1 VKLHRLKLIN
11 FRQHQD
17 TEIVFG
23 DGVTGIIGPN
33 GSGKTTLLEA
43 ISWAMYGP
51 AAVRGDKDGVR
62 NLRAKARSS
71 VRVELEFGLGRHEF
85 RVVRGLHSAELYQ
98 DGQPLANSIREV
110 TDKVERLLGM
120 RHDEFFNTYFTG
132 QKELTV
138 MARLGPTER
147 AAFLSRV
154 LGYDVLKTA
163 QDRLREQRN
172 AIAAEVKGLEAGLP
186 DRAALEAERKAAAE
200 HVAEARRA
208 ARAAEADRKTA
219 RAALDRDEP
228 AWEAWVARRERVRSL
243 DGERRIALQ
252 AIENARQEFSRLDRE
267 LTEAVR
273 AREELRQRA
282 SELEPIA
289 NLKKE
294 LAVLER
300 KQREAVA
307 RQGEEAQVAELRR
320 AAEARERRLNEL
332 VAGAA
337 LEAAEADVVAA
348 GKLRDEADRAAE
360 QRRTEWVRSRQ
371 DAETK
376 RAELRRQYDDVKEQ
390 QDRIKQLGPEGQCPT
405 CKRPLGKEHAAEVLG
420 MLENQLDSI
429 KADGKFFKQ
438 LYEQLEAAPAPVVEA
453 EAARAAAL
461 AALEHATARAGE
473 LRAQMEERARLDAEA
488 ARDAKR
494 IAEITK
500 RLAARPSGYDA
511 TRHDAVR
518 TELARLEPVALE
530 AAALT
535 ARAQRA
541 EVLVGE
547 AELAEKELSRR
558 EEGAQQIAAALTAE
572 GFSEAEYNKARER
585 HERASLA
592 LRAAELAVA
601 ETRGELTAA
610 EQAGR
615 EAERRERER
624 AAREDQV
631 AGLKTRLRLH
641 SELDRAYSDRRAE
654 LNAAMRPEIAEL
666 ASGFLADLTDGRDE
680 GLDLDENY
688 QLIVLEDEKPKP
700 VLSGGEEDVANLV
713 LRLAI
718 SQLIAERAGQP
729 LSLLVLDEVF
739 GSLDES
745 RRQHVLGLLRRLGDR
760 FPQVVLITHI
770 EQVRDGLDRV
780 IRVEYDAGR
789 GTSVVRDDTAT
800 LGVPD
805 AGVAA

>member
-1 VKLHRLKLIN
+1 MKLHRLKLIN

-43 ISWAMYGP
+43 IAWAMYGP
-51 AAVRGDKDGVR
+51 VAVRGDKDGVR

-110 TDKVERLLGM
+110 TDKIERLLGM

-132 QKELTV
+132 QKELMV

-186 DRAALEAERKAAAE
+186 DRAALEAERKAAAD

-208 ARAAEADRKTA
+208 ARAAEADRKAA
-219 RAALDRDEP
+219 REALDRDEP
-228 AWEAWVARRERVRSL
+228 AWEAWVARRDRVRSL

-252 AIENARQEFSRLDRE
+252 AIENARQEFFRLDRE

-273 AREELRQRA
+273 AKEELRQRA

-307 RQGEEAQVAELRR
+307 RQGEESQVAELRR

-332 VAGAA
+332 AAGDA
-337 LEAAEADVVAA
+337 LEGAEADVAAA
-348 GKLRDEADRAAE
+348 GKLRDEADRDAE

-390 QDRIKQLGPEGQCPT
+390 QERIKTLGPEGLCPT

-420 MLENQLDSI
+420 VLENQLDSI

-461 AALEHATARAGE
+461 AALERATARAGE
-473 LRAQMEERARLDAEA
+473 LRAQMEERARLDTEA

-500 RLAARPSGYDA
+500 RLAARPTGYDA
-511 TRHDAVR
+511 ARHDAVR
-518 TELARLEPVALE
+518 AELARLEPVALE

-558 EEGAQQIAAALTAE
+558 EEGAQQIAAALAAE
-572 GFSEAEYNKARER
+572 GFSEPEYNKARER

-631 AGLKTRLRLH
+631 AGLKTTLRLH

-680 GLDLDENY
+680 GLDLDEGY

-745 RRQHVLGLLRRLGDR
+745 RRQHVLALLRRLGDR

-780 IRVEYDAGR
+780 IRVEYDPGR

>member
-1 VKLHRLKLIN
+1 MN
-11 FRQHQD
+11 FRQHAD

-23 DGVTGIIGPN
+23 EGVTGIIGPN

-51 AAVRGDKDGVR
+51 VAVRGDKDGVR

-132 QKELTV
+132 QKELQV
-138 MARLGPTER
+138 MARLGPTDR

-154 LGYDVLKTA
+154 LGYDRLKTG
-163 QDRLREQRN
+163 QDLVRERRN
-172 AIAAEVKGLEAGLP
+172 AIAAEVKGLETGLP
-186 DRAALEAERKAAAE
+186 DRAVLEAERKAAK
-200 HVAEARRA
+200 ARGDA
-208 ARAAEADRKTA
+208 ARKAAAAAEAQRKSA
-219 RAALDRDEP
+219 RAALEKEEP
-228 AWEAWVARRERVRSL
+228 AWESWVARRDRVRSL

-252 AIENARQEFSRLDRE
+252 AVENARQEFFRLDRE
-267 LTEAVR
+267 LAEAIR
-273 AREELRQRA
+273 AQEELRQRA
-282 SELEPIA
+282 AELVPIARLKDEQAELE
-289 NLKKE
+289 
-294 LAVLER
+294 R
-300 KQREAVA
+300 QQREALA
-307 RQGEEAQVAELRR
+307 RQGEEAQLKELKRAADARQRR
-320 AAEARERRLNEL
+320 LKELASSEALVAAEAE
-332 VAGAA
+332 
-337 LEAAEADVVAA
+337 VVAA
-348 GKLRDEADRAAE
+348 AKQRDEADGEAE

-376 RAELRRQYDDVKEQ
+376 RSELRRQYEDVKEQ
-390 QDRIKQLGPEGQCPT
+390 RDRIKELGPEGQCPT
-405 CKRPLGKEHAAEVLG
+405 CKRPLGTEHAAEVLG
-420 MLENQLDSI
+420 VLENQLESI
-429 KADGKFFKQ
+429 KADGIFFRQ
-438 LYEQLEAAPAPVVEA
+438 LFEQLEAAPSAVVEA
-453 EAARAAAL
+453 EAARDARQ
-461 AALEHATARAGE
+461 AALERATARSGE
-473 LRAQMEERARLDAEA
+473 VRAQIEERGRLTAEA
-488 ARDAKR
+488 TRDGQRA
-494 IAEITK
+494 AEIQT
-500 RLAARPSGYDA
+500 RLAARPTGYDA
-511 TRHDAVR
+511 KRHDAVR
-518 TELARLEPVALE
+518 AELARLEPVAKE
-530 AAALT
+530 AAVLEHR
-535 ARAQRA
+535 ARQA
-541 EVLVGE
+541 EILVKE
-547 AELAEKELSRR
+547 AELSEKELSQR
-558 EEGAQQIAAALTAE
+558 EQTTQQLTAALAAE
-572 GFSEAEYNKARER
+572 GFSDAAFNKAKER
-585 HERASLA
+585 HERATHG
-592 LRAAELAVA
+592 LREAELSVA

-624 AAREDQV
+624 AAREGQIG
-631 AGLKTRLRLH
+631 ALKTELRLH
-641 SELDRAYSDRRAE
+641 GELDRAFSDLRTE
-654 LNAAMRPEIAEL
+654 LNTAMRPEIADL
-666 ASGFLADLTDGRDE
+666 ASSFLADLTDGRY
-680 GLDLDENY
+680 GALDLDEGY
-688 QLIVLEDEKPKP
+688 QLQVMEDGVPKP

-745 RRQHVLGLLRRLGDR
+745 RRHHVLALLRRLGDR

-780 IRVEYDAGR
+780 IRVDYDAGR
-789 GTSVVRDDTAT
+789 GTSTVRDETAT

>member
-1 VKLHRLKLIN
+1 MKLHRLRLVN
-11 FRQHQD
+11 FRQHAD

-23 DGVTGIIGPN
+23 EGVTGIIGPN

-43 ISWAMYGP
+43 IAWAMYGP
-51 AAVRGDKDGVR
+51 AAVRGEKDGVR

-132 QKELTV
+132 QKELQV
-138 MARLGPTER
+138 MARLGPTDR

-154 LGYDVLKTA
+154 LGYDRLKVA
-163 QDRLREQRN
+163 QDQLRERRN
-172 AIAAEVKGLEAGLP
+172 AIAAEMKGLEAGLP
-186 DRAALEAERKAAAE
+186 DRAALEAERKEALERAAAARKAAAD
-200 HVAEARRA
+200 AEAR
-208 ARAAEADRKTA
+208 RKTA
-219 RAALDRDEP
+219 RAALEKEEP
-228 AWEAWVARRERVRSL
+228 AWEAWVQRRDRVRSL
-243 DGERRIALQ
+243 DGERRIAQQ
-252 AIENARQEFSRLDRE
+252 AVENARQEFMRLDRE
-267 LTEAVR
+267 LAEAVR
-273 AREELRQRA
+273 AQEELRQRA
-282 SELEPIA
+282 AELVPIARLKDDLVELE
-289 NLKKE
+289 
-294 LAVLER
+294 R
-300 KQREAVA
+300 QQRDAAA
-307 RQGEEAQVAELRR
+307 RQGEEAQLQELQR
-320 AAEARERRLNEL
+320 AADERQRRVQEL
-332 VAGAA
+332 AA
-337 LEAAEADVVAA
+337 PDAVGLAEAEVQAA
-348 GKLRDEADRAAE
+348 GTERDEAEREAE

-376 RAELRRQYDDVKEQ
+376 RAELRRQYEDVKEQ
-390 QDRIKQLGPEGQCPT
+390 RDRIKELGPEGQCPT
-405 CKRPLGKEHAAEVLG
+405 CKRPLGTEHAAEVLG
-420 MLENQLDSI
+420 LLENQLESI
-429 KADGKFFKQ
+429 KADGLFFRQ
-438 LYEQLEAAPAPVVEA
+438 LFEQLEAPPAPVVEA
-453 EAARAAAL
+453 EAARDARQT
-461 AALEHATARAGE
+461 ALERATTRAGE
-473 LRAQMEERARLDAEA
+473 VRAQVEERARLAAEA
-488 ARDAKR
+488 TRDGKRAKD
-494 IAEITK
+494 IKA

-511 TRHDAVR
+511 ARHDRVR
-518 TELARLEPVALE
+518 AELARLEPVAKE
-530 AAALT
+530 AAVLEHR
-535 ARAQRA
+535 ARKA
-541 EVLVGE
+541 EILVKE
-547 AELAEKELSRR
+547 AELAER
-558 EEGAQQIAAALTAE
+558 EMSKREASAQQLTAALEAE
-572 GFSEAEYNKARER
+572 GFSEPGFNKARER
-585 HERASLA
+585 HERASHN
-592 LRAAELAVA
+592 LREAELSVA

-624 AAREDQV
+624 AAREEQLG
-631 AGLKTRLRLH
+631 ALKTDLRLH
-641 SELDRAYSDRRAE
+641 SELDRAFSDFRAE
-654 LNAAMRPEIAEL
+654 LNAAMRPEIADL
-666 ASGFLADLTDGRDE
+666 ASRFLADLTDGRY
-680 GLDLDENY
+680 GALDLDEGY
-688 QLIVLEDEKPKP
+688 QLLVMEDGVPKP

-745 RRQHVLGLLRRLGDR
+745 RRHHVLALLRRLGDR

-789 GTSVVRDDTAT
+789 GTSTVRDDTAT

>member
-1 VKLHRLKLIN
+1 MKLHRLKLVN
-11 FRQHQD
+11 FRQHAD

-43 ISWAMYGP
+43 IAWAMYGP

-71 VRVELEFGLGRHEF
+71 VRVELEFALGRHEF

-132 QKELTV
+132 QKELMV
-138 MARLGPTER
+138 MARLGTTER

-154 LGYDVLKTA
+154 LGYDRLKTA
-163 QDRLREQRN
+163 QDAMRERRN

-186 DRAALEAERKAAAE
+186 DRAVLEAERRDAKDRVAAAKR
-200 HVAEARRA
+200 AATGADAQRRA
-208 ARAAEADRKTA
+208 AREVLEKE
-219 RAALDRDEP
+219 EP
-228 AWEAWVARRERVRSL
+228 AWEGWVARRDRVRSL

-252 AIENARQEFSRLDRE
+252 AVENAQQEFFRLDRE
-267 LTEAVR
+267 LGDAIR
-273 AREELRQRA
+273 AQEELRQRA
-282 SELEPIA
+282 AELAPIAKLKDEVAELE
-289 NLKKE
+289 
-294 LAVLER
+294 R
-300 KQREAVA
+300 QQREAVA
-307 RQGEEAQVAELRR
+307 RQGEEAQLKELKLAANQRKKRLGELAGEDALAVVEREVTESGKHLEEAEREAELR
-320 AAEARERRLNEL
+320 
-332 VAGAA
+332 
-337 LEAAEADVVAA
+337 
-348 GKLRDEADRAAE
+348 K
-360 QRRTEWVRSRQ
+360 TEWVRSRQ

-376 RAELRRQYDDVKEQ
+376 RAELLKQYEDVKEQ
-390 QDRIKQLGPEGQCPT
+390 RDRIEELGPDGECPT
-405 CKRPLGKEHAAEVLG
+405 CKRPLGAEHAAVLAV
-420 MLENQLDSI
+420 LERQLESI
-429 KADGKFFKQ
+429 TADGKFFRQ
-438 LYEQLEAAPAPVVEA
+438 LWDQLAAAPAPVKDAEA
-453 EAARAAAL
+453 EREARF
-461 AALEHATARAGE
+461 AALERANARAGE
-473 LRAQMEERARLDAEA
+473 VRAQVEERTLLSAEA
-488 ARDAKR
+488 TADAKR
-494 IAEITK
+494 AKEIAA
-500 RLAARPSGYDA
+500 RLAMRPTGYDA
-511 TRHDAVR
+511 ARHDAVR
-518 TELARLEPVALE
+518 AELARLEPVAME
-530 AAALT
+530 AAVLA
-535 ARAQRA
+535 ARAQKA
-541 EVLVGE
+541 EILVKE

-558 EEGAQQIAAALTAE
+558 EESAQQLVAALAAE
-572 GFSEAEYNKARER
+572 GFSESEYNAAKQR
-585 HERASLA
+585 HERATHD
-592 LRAAELAVA
+592 LRAAELLVA

-610 EQAGR
+610 EQAGK

-624 AAREDQV
+624 AAREDQIG
-631 AGLKTRLRLH
+631 GLKTELKFH
-641 SELDRAYSDRRAE
+641 GELDRAYSDLRAE
-654 LNAAMRPEIAEL
+654 LNAAMRPEIADL
-666 ASGFLADLTDGRDE
+666 ASRFLADLTDGRY
-680 GLDLDENY
+680 GALDLDEGY
-688 QLIVLEDEKPKP
+688 QLLVLEDGVPKP

-745 RRQHVLGLLRRLGDR
+745 RRHHVLTLLRRLGDR

-789 GTSVVRDDTAT
+789 GTSVVKDDTAT